1 MQLIAETISYTY
13 PRGKQVLRDI
23 SLSIAEGEKAALA
36 GDNGSGK
43 STLLRILTG
52 SLAPDSGSVQRAN
65 RTWFIPQHF
74 GQFDDLT
81 VAELLKTQN
90 KINALH
96 AIEQGSVHPPH
107 FEILAEDWAIRER
120 IQSALDSW
128 DLSHISYNSFFAS
141 LSGGEKTRVF
151 LAGIDIHQPELVLMD
166 EPTNHLDIPG
176 RNRLYRFIQN
186 SNLTFLIVSHD
197 RELLNLCNPVY
208 ELSSLGIKKYGGN
221 YDFYEEQK
229 LVEMEAIEHQIH
241 HTKQSISETR
251 KKHRETMQR
260 KQKLDARAGKKA
272 RQANLPK
279 IILNAARN
287 SAENSTSRLKD
298 VHEEKIIEEK
308 QRLRE
313 LNQKKRSLKNIKIS
327 LDNPSL
333 HTGKNLYQ
341 AKQINYAWTDSHL
354 LWDESLSF
362 LIQSGERIRINGS
375 NGSGKST
382 LLHLL
387 NEDIKPTWGKL
398 FIQSD
403 HRFLMDQEYKLIKR
417 DKSVLQQAESVN
429 QIQKP
434 DHELKTLLHRYLFD
448 EPMWDQKCSTLS
460 GGEMMRLSLCCLVL
474 QVTQPDTLLLDEPTN
489 NLDLRNI
496 KILTQVI
503 SDYRGTLIV
512 ISHDRHFI
520 KEVGV
525 DRELNL

>member
-1 MQLIAETISYTY
+1 MQLIAETISYIY

-23 SLSIAEGEKAALA
+23 SLSIAKGEKAALT

-43 STLLRILTG
+43 STLFRILTG
-52 SLAPDSGSVQRAN
+52 SLTPDSGSVQRTD

-81 VAELLKTQN
+81 VAELLNVQN
-90 KINALH
+90 KINALN
-96 AIEQGSVHPPH
+96 AIEHGSVHPRH
-107 FEILAEDWAIRER
+107 FEILSEDWTIRDR
-120 IQSALDSW
+120 IQSALDRW
-128 DLSHISYNSFFAS
+128 DLTHISCDSTFAS

-151 LAGIDIHQPELVLMD
+151 LAGIDIHHPKLVLMD
-166 EPTNHLDIPG
+166 EPTNHLDITG

-229 LVEMEAIEHQIH
+229 QVEMEAIEHQIH

-260 KQKLDARAGKKA
+260 KQKLDARASKKA

-279 IILNAARN
+279 IIINAAKN

-313 LNQKKRSLKNIKIS
+313 LKQKKRSLKNIKIS
-327 LDNPSL
+327 LDNSSL
-333 HTGKNLYQ
+333 HTSRNLYQ
-341 AKQINYAWTDSHL
+341 AKQINYAWSDSHL
-354 LWDESLSF
+354 LWNEPLSF

-387 NEDIKPTWGKL
+387 NEDIKPTRGKL
-398 FIQSD
+398 LIQSD
-403 HRFLMDQEYKLIKR
+403 HRFLMDQEYNFIERNKT
-417 DKSVLQQAESVN
+417 VLQQAESAN
-429 QIQKP
+429 QIKKP
-434 DHELKTLLHRYLFD
+434 DHELKTLLHRHLFD
-448 EPMWDQKCSTLS
+448 EKVWDQKCETLS
-460 GGEMMRLSLCCLVL
+460 GG
-474 QVTQPDTLLLDEPTN
+474 
-489 NLDLRNI
+489 
-496 KILTQVI
+496 
-503 SDYRGTLIV
+503 
-512 ISHDRHFI
+512 
-520 KEVGV
+520 
-525 DRELNL
+525 